1 MPGTVRPIP
10 GPLRIASNPIVDR
23 REELARAVVA
33 IQFERWPAL
42 YARYGEA
49 GRERCV
55 EDVGFHLLYLAEAV
69 ASDSPALFR
78 EYVAWVKILFAGIGI
93 PDEELGESLEILRDV
108 VAVRV
113 DPATAARAHACV
125 EEGLSALPGLPREAP
140 PFVQPDAPLGALARS
155 YVDAL
160 LAGDRRRAAALVTE
174 ATAAG
179 ATVPDLYLHVFQP
192 ALREI
197 GRLWQTRAI
206 TVAHEH
212 FATAATQAIMG
223 QLYPAIF
230 AAERRGLSM
239 VATCVGGE
247 QHEIGIR
254 MVADFFEMAG
264 WDSHYL
270 GANTPASSIVHALRE
285 RNAQILA
292 VSATITA
299 HVGRVAALVAAVRA
313 EPWERPPQVLVG
325 GYPFNLVPDLWRTVG
340 ADAFAPGAQEAV
352 AIAER
357 LIGPAVPDRAAGVA

>member
-1 MPGTVRPIP
+1 M
-10 GPLRIASNPIVDR
+10 
-23 REELARAVVA
+23 
-33 IQFERWPAL
+33 
-42 YARYGEA
+42 
-49 GRERCV
+49 
-55 EDVGFHLLYLAEAV
+55 
-69 ASDSPALFR
+69 
-78 EYVAWVKILFAGIGI
+78 
-93 PDEELGESLEILRDV
+93 
-108 VAVRV
+108 
-113 DPATAARAHACV
+113 
-125 EEGLSALPGLPREAP
+125 
-140 PFVQPDAPLGALARS
+140 
-155 YVDAL
+155 
-160 LAGDRRRAAALVTE
+160 
-174 ATAAG
+174 
-179 ATVPDLYLHVFQP
+179 PDLYLHVFQP

-270 GANTPASSIVHALRE
+270 GANTPADSVVRSVRE
-285 RNAQILA
+285 RGARVLA

-299 HVGRVAALVAAVRA
+299 HVGRVAALIAAVRA
-313 EPWERPPQVLVG
+313 EPGEPPHVLVG
-325 GYPFNLVPDLWRTVG
+325 GYPFNLVPDLWKTVG
-340 ADAFAPGAQEAV
+340 ADAFAPGAEEAV

-357 LIGPAVPDRAAGVA
+357 LIRPVAPDLAAGVA

>member
-1 MPGTVRPIP
+1 M
-10 GPLRIASNPIVDR
+10 DR

-42 YARYGEA
+42 YARYGED

-108 VAVRV
+108 VAARV
-113 DPATAARAHACV
+113 DPAAAARVCACV
-125 EEGLSALPGLPREAP
+125 GEGLSALPGLPREAP
-140 PFVQPDAPLGALARS
+140 PFVRSDAPLGALARS
-155 YVDAL
+155 YMDAL

-174 ATAAG
+174 ATTTG

-192 ALREI
+192 SLREI

-270 GANTPASSIVHALRE
+270 GANTPANSIVHTLRE
-285 RNAQILA
+285 RNARILA

-299 HVGRVAALVAAVRA
+299 HVGRVAALIAAVRA
-313 EPWERPPQVLVG
+313 ESWEQPPRILVG
-325 GYPFNLVPDLWRTVG
+325 GYPFNLVPDLWRTVD
-340 ADAFAPGAQEAV
+340 ADAFAPGAQEAI

-357 LIGPAVPDRAAGVA
+357 LVGPAAPDRAAPDRAAPDRAAPDRAAGVA

>member
-1 MPGTVRPIP
+1 MPVAVRPGP
-10 GPLRIASNPIVDR
+10 GPIRIASNPIADR
-23 REELARAVVA
+23 REELADVIVA

-49 GRERCV
+49 GRNRCV

-69 ASDSPALFR
+69 ATGSPALFR

-108 VAVRV
+108 VASRT
-113 DPATAARAHACV
+113 DPATAERVRACV
-125 EEGLSALPGLPREAP
+125 DEALAALPGLPREVP
-140 PFVQPDAPLGALARS
+140 PFVRTDAPLGALARS
-155 YVDAL
+155 YIDAL

-174 ATAAG
+174 GAAAG
-179 ATVPDLYLHVFQP
+179 VTVSDLYLHVFQP

-212 FATAATQAIMG
+212 FATAATQAIMS

-247 QHEIGIR
+247 RHEIGIR

-270 GANTPASSIVHALRE
+270 GADTPVDSIIQAVRE
-285 RNAQILA
+285 RDARVLA

-299 HVGRVAALVAAVRA
+299 HVGRVAALIAAVRA
-313 EPWERPPQVLVG
+313 ELGDRPLPVLVG
-325 GYPFNLVPDLWRTVG
+325 GYPFNLVPDLWKSVG
-340 ADAFAPGAQEAV
+340 ADAFAPGAEEAV
-352 AIAER
+352 VIAER
-357 LIGPAVPDRAAGVA
+357 LVGPAAPDRAAGAA

>member
-1 MPGTVRPIP
+1 MPGTVQP
-10 GPLRIASNPIVDR
+10 GPGPIRIASNPIADR
-23 REELARAVVA
+23 RGELARAVVA

-69 ASDSPALFR
+69 ATDSPALFR
-78 EYVAWVKILFAGIGI
+78 EYAAWVKVLFAGIGI
-93 PDEELGESLEILRDV
+93 PDGELGESLEILRDV
-108 VAVRV
+108 VAARV
-113 DPATAARAHACV
+113 DPATAERVRACV
-125 EEGLSALPGLPREAP
+125 GEALAALPGLPREVP
-140 PFVQPDAPLGALARS
+140 PFVRPDAPHGRLARS
-155 YVDAL
+155 YMDAL

-174 ATAAG
+174 QAAAG
-179 ATVPDLYLHVFQP
+179 VRVSDLYLHVFQP

-230 AAERRGLSM
+230 AAKRRGLSM
-239 VATCVGGE
+239 VAACISGE

-270 GANTPASSIVHALRE
+270 GANTPVNSIVHAVRE
-285 RNAQILA
+285 RDARILA

-299 HVGRVAALVAAVRA
+299 HVGRVAALIAAVRA
-313 EPWERPPQVLVG
+313 ELGERPPPVLVG

-340 ADAFAPGAQEAV
+340 ADAFAPGAAEAV

-357 LIGPAVPDRAAGVA
+357 LIAPAAPDRAAGAA

>member
-1 MPGTVRPIP
+1 MPGTVRPAPDPI
-10 GPLRIASNPIVDR
+10 RITSNPIADR
-23 REELARAVVA
+23 REELARAIVA

-49 GRERCV
+49 GQERCV

-69 ASDSPALFR
+69 ATGSPALFR
-78 EYVAWVKILFAGIGI
+78 EYVAWVKVLFVGIGI

-108 VAVRV
+108 VAARV
-113 DPATAARAHACV
+113 DPATATRVRGCV
-125 EEGLSALPGLPREAP
+125 GDALTALPGLPREVP
-140 PFVQPDAPLGALARS
+140 PFVRPDAPLGALARS
-155 YVDAL
+155 YTDAL

-174 ATAAG
+174 SAAAG
-179 ATVPDLYLHVFQP
+179 ARVSDLYLHVFQP
-192 ALREI
+192 TLREI

-239 VATCVGGE
+239 VATCVSGE

-270 GANTPASSIVHALRE
+270 GANTPMNSIVQAVRE
-285 RNAQILA
+285 RDAQVLA

-299 HVGRVAALVAAVRA
+299 HVGRVSALIAAVRA
-313 EPWERPPQVLVG
+313 EQRERPLRVLVG
-325 GYPFNLVPDLWRTVG
+325 GYPFNLVPELWRTVG
-340 ADAFAPGAQEAV
+340 ADAFAPGAEEAV

-357 LIGPAVPDRAAGVA
+357 LIGPAPQDRAAGVA

>member
-1 MPGTVRPIP
+1 MPGTVRPVP

-23 REELARAVVA
+23 RDELARAIVA
-33 IQFERWPAL
+33 IQFERWPAF
-42 YARYGEA
+42 YARYGEV

-55 EDVGFHLLYLAEAV
+55 EDIGFHLLYLAEAV

-93 PDEELGESLEILRDV
+93 PDGELGESLEILRDV
-108 VAVRV
+108 VAARV
-113 DPATAARAHACV
+113 DSATAARVRACV
-125 EEGLSALPGLPREAP
+125 GQGLTALPGLPRETP
-140 PFVQPDAPLGALARS
+140 PFVRPDAPLGALARS

-160 LAGDRRRAAALVTE
+160 LAGDRRRAAVLVTE
-174 ATAAG
+174 AAAG
-179 ATVPDLYLHVFQP
+179 GSTVPDLYLHVFQP

-230 AAERRGLSM
+230 ASERRGLSM

-270 GANTPASSIVHALRE
+270 GANMPMGSIVQALRE
-285 RNAQILA
+285 RNARILA

-299 HVGRVAALVAAVRA
+299 HVGRVAALIAAVRA
-313 EPWERPPQVLVG
+313 EPWEQPPRVLVG
-325 GYPFNLVPDLWRTVG
+325 GYPFNLVPDLWRKVG
-340 ADAFAPGAQEAV
+340 ADAFASGAEEAV
-352 AIAER
+352 ASAER
-357 LIGPAVPDRAAGVA
+357 LISPAAPDRASGVA

>member
-1 MPGTVRPIP
+1 MPETVRPSLDPI
-10 GPLRIASNPIVDR
+10 RIASNPIADR
-23 REELARAVVA
+23 RSELARAVVA
-33 IQFERWPAL
+33 IQFERRPAR

-69 ASDSPALFR
+69 AADSPALFR
-78 EYVAWVKILFAGIGI
+78 EYVAWVKVLFAGIGI

-113 DPATAARAHACV
+113 DPATSTRVRACV
-125 EEGLSALPGLPREAP
+125 GEGLAALPALPREVP
-140 PFVQPDAPLGALARS
+140 PFVRSDAPLGALARA
-155 YVDAL
+155 YLDAL
-160 LAGDRRRAAALVTE
+160 LSGDRRRAALLVTD
-174 ATAAG
+174 AVAGG

-192 ALREI
+192 TLREI

-212 FATAATQAIMG
+212 FATAATQTIMG

-239 VATCVGGE
+239 VATCVSGE

-270 GANTPASSIVHALRE
+270 GANAPVDSVVRSVRE
-285 RNAQILA
+285 RGARVLA

-299 HVGRVAALVAAVRA
+299 HVGRVAALISAVRA
-313 EPWERPPQVLVG
+313 ESGEPPHVLVG

-340 ADAFAPGAQEAV
+340 ADAFAPGAEEAV
-352 AIAER
+352 AIAEG
-357 LIGPAVPDRAAGVA
+357 LIGPAAPDRAAGVA

>member
-1 MPGTVRPIP
+1 MPGTVRPVP
-10 GPLRIASNPIVDR
+10 TPLRIASNPIVDR
-23 REELARAVVA
+23 REELARAIVA

-42 YARYGEA
+42 YARYGEG

-108 VAVRV
+108 VAGRV
-113 DPATAARAHACV
+113 EHITAARVRACV
-125 EEGLSALPGLPREAP
+125 GEGLTALPGLPREVP
-140 PFVQPDAPLGALARS
+140 PFVRSDAPLGALARS
-155 YVDAL
+155 YLDAL
-160 LAGDRRRAAALVTE
+160 LAGDRRRAAVLVME
-174 ATAAG
+174 AAAAG
-179 ATVPDLYLHVFQP
+179 ARVPDLYLHVFQP

-197 GRLWQTRAI
+197 GRLWQTRVI

-230 AAERRGLSM
+230 AAERRGLTM
-239 VATCVGGE
+239 VATCVSGE

-270 GANTPASSIVHALRE
+270 GANTPADSVARLVRE
-285 RNAQILA
+285 RGAHVLA

-299 HVGRVAALVAAVRA
+299 HVGRVAALIAAVRA
-313 EPWERPPQVLVG
+313 EPGEPPHVLVG

-340 ADAFAPGAQEAV
+340 ADAFAPSAEEAV
-352 AIAER
+352 VIAER
-357 LIGPAVPDRAAGVA
+357 LTGPAVPDRAAGVA